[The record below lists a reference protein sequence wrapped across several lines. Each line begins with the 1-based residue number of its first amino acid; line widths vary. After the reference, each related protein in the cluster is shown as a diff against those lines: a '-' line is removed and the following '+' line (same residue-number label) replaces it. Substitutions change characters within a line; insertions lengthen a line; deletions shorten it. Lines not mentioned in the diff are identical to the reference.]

1 MLVVQERNANNV
13 ALVSY
18 TRGNDLSG
26 SLQGAGGIGG
36 LLARTDHAALLSP
49 DSLNAHA
56 YYQSDGN
63 GNVTCLIN
71 TNGLVLA
78 RYNYDPYGNLL
89 GMNGPLAEANS
100 YRFSSKEWN
109 ANAGLYY
116 YGFRFY
122 EPNLQRWLNR
132 DPIAESGGI
141 NMFAV
146 LMNNLVFGVDLF
158 GLSGE
163 LDGLADFGK
172 YCYKNRDPITDAFR
186 DKWWGWPFDQINDE
200 FNRAEDKLKKCVK
213 NCGDYLK
220 DKLFGDTDTK
230 GENLSGGGGDGGRDR
245 NKFKISPSTDKLKF
259 KYGNSRWDTGLE
271 VGFERDGFKLEK
283 CSSVKWELNFRF

>member
-1 MLVVQERNANNV
+1 
-13 ALVSY
+13 
-18 TRGNDLSG
+18 
-26 SLQGAGGIGG
+26 
-36 LLARTDHAALLSP
+36 
-49 DSLNAHA
+49 
-56 YYQSDGN
+56 
-63 GNVTCLIN
+63 
-71 TNGLVLA
+71 
-78 RYNYDPYGNLL
+78 
-89 GMNGPLAEANS
+89 
-100 YRFSSKEWN
+100 
-109 ANAGLYY
+109 
-116 YGFRFY
+116 
-122 EPNLQRWLNR
+122 
-132 DPIAESGGI
+132 
-141 NMFAV
+141 MFAV

-245 NKFKISPSTDKLKF
+245 NKFNTAIPQEMKKVLA
-259 KYGNSRWDTGLE
+259 
-271 VGFERDGFKLEK
+271 
-283 CSSVKWELNFRF
+283 